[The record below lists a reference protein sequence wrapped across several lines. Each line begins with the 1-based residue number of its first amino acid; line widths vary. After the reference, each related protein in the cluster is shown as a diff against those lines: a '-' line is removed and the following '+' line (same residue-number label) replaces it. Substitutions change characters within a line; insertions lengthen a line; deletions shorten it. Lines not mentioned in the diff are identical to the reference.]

1 VIDGSCLQLAGESL
15 PLAALEQIFFARGGW
30 PAAPDGSEQS
40 PADSREVVV
49 GRPGVFAGALP
60 PKSVGRRI
68 RGRRK
73 YVRRATGV
81 RLQE

>member
-1 VIDGSCLQLAGESL
+1 VVYHVASC
-15 PLAALEQIFFARGGW
+15 
-30 PAAPDGSEQS
+30 PAARAGRGPRSRAGAGASAVSRTVIE
-40 PADSREVVV
+40 DSREVVV
-49 GRPGVFAGALP
+49 GRPGVFGGALP
-60 PKSVGRRI
+60 LKSVGRRI